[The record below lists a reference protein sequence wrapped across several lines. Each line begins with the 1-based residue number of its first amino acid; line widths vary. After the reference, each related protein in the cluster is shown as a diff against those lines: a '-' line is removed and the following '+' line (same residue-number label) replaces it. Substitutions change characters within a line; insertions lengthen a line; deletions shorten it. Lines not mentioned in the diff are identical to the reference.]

1 MARKENGEWEAEG
14 PKPKADTSPAT
25 FIKVF
30 MSQAI
35 LGFFGPFRY
44 LSNFEVVTVEF
55 DGELYR
61 STEHAYMA
69 AKSLDLEVR
78 KLIQDAPT
86 PRDAKKLGMKIQ
98 LREDWGEIKF
108 DVMRDVLIQKF
119 TQEPYRTKLLE
130 TGDAYLEE
138 TNTWGDV
145 IWGVCNGVGQN
156 NLGKTIMEIRS
167 WLKEYE
173 AI

>member
-1 MARKENGEWEAEG
+1 
-14 PKPKADTSPAT
+14 
-25 FIKVF
+25 
-30 MSQAI
+30 
-35 LGFFGPFRY
+35 
-44 LSNFEVVTVEF
+44 
-55 DGELYR
+55 
-61 STEHAYMA
+61 MA
-69 AKSLDLEVR
+69 AKTLDPEIR
-78 KLIQDAPT
+78 KLIQDSPT

-98 LREDWGEIKF
+98 LREDWEEIKF

-119 TQEPYRTKLLE
+119 TQEPYRTKLLS